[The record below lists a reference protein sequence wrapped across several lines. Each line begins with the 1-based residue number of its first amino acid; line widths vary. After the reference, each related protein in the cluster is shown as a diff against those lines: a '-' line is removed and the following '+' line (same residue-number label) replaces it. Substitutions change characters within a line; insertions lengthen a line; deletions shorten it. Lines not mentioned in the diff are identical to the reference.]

1 MCRIHI
7 GLLVADYLLNCTDA
21 MFFSD
26 IFFETTT
33 ALLAN
38 KVRTGL
44 TVLGIVIGIGSV
56 IAMVAIGTGAQQSVQ
71 ESIQSIGSNLLM
83 VRPGSQR
90 GPGQPVSQGQG
101 SAVTLTLE
109 DSDAIKDAVSSIE
122 AIAPVVSSNSQVI
135 ANGQNTRT
143 SISGTTPDYVSVR
156 NLGIDAGQFFTA
168 EQNTRLA
175 KVAVLGPDVVDSLFG
190 DGSSTDTSIVDS
202 ADVVG
207 KKIRIGGI
215 DFTVIGTTA
224 SKGGSGFGS
233 EDDVIYVPISTAM
246 QYLSGSDALSLINIT
261 IAHES
266 EMDAASEEITALL
279 RERHGL
285 SGDDASD
292 FRVMNQSDIVQTA
305 TSVTSTFTLLLGAVA
320 GISLL
325 VGGIGIMNMMLTT
338 VTERTRE
345 IGLRKAIGAKRRD
358 ISRQFLVESIVL
370 TFCGGVLGVLL
381 GWLAAF
387 LFSKFGSMTTQVSL
401 SSVLVAFGVSAAIG
415 VLFGWYPARRASSL
429 NPIEAL
435 RYE

>member
-1 MCRIHI
+1 
-7 GLLVADYLLNCTDA
+7 

-26 IFFETTT
+26 ILFETAT

-56 IAMVAIGTGAQQSVQ
+56 ISMVAIGTGAQESVQ
-71 ESIQSIGSNLLM
+71 KSIQSIGSNLLM

-109 DSDAIKDAVSSIE
+109 DSNAIKDSVSSIQS
-122 AIAPVVSSNSQVI
+122 IAPVVSGNYQVV

-156 NLGIDAGQFFTA
+156 NLGVEAGQFFTN
-168 EQNTRLA
+168 EQNARLA
-175 KVAVLGPDVVDSLFG
+175 KVAVLGPDVVDALFG
-190 DGSSTDTSIVDS
+190 DGTSSDDTSSSTTSTVDPL
-202 ADVVG
+202 DVIG
-207 KKIRIGGI
+207 QKIRINGI

-233 EDDVIYVPISTAM
+233 EDDVIYVPLSTAM
-246 QYLSGSDALSLINIT
+246 QYLSGSEALSIINIT
-261 IAHES
+261 IENES
-266 EMDAASEEITALL
+266 EMDAASNEITALL

-285 SGDDASD
+285 SGDDTSD
-292 FRVMNQSDIVQTA
+292 FRVMNQSDIVETA

-358 ISRQFLVESIVL
+358 ISRQFLIESIVL
-370 TFCGGVLGVLL
+370 TFCGGILGVAL
-381 GWLAAF
+381 GWVAAL

-401 SSVLVAFGVSAAIG
+401 SSVLIAFGVSAAIG
-415 VLFGWYPARRASSL
+415 VLFGWYPARRAASL

>member
-1 MCRIHI
+1 
-7 GLLVADYLLNCTDA
+7 

-26 IFFETTT
+26 ILFETAT

-56 IAMVAIGTGAQQSVQ
+56 ISMVAIGTGAQESVQ
-71 ESIQSIGSNLLM
+71 KSIQSIGSNLLM

-109 DSDAIKDAVSSIE
+109 DSNAIKDSVSSIQS
-122 AIAPVVSSNSQVI
+122 IAPVVSGNYQVV

-156 NLGIDAGQFFTA
+156 NLGVEAGQFFTN
-168 EQNTRLA
+168 EQNARLA
-175 KVAVLGPDVVDSLFG
+175 KVAVLGPDVVDALFG
-190 DGSSTDTSIVDS
+190 DGTSSDDTSSSTTSTVDPS
-202 ADVVG
+202 DVIG
-207 KKIRIGGI
+207 QKIRINGI

-233 EDDVIYVPISTAM
+233 EDDVIYVPLSTAM
-246 QYLSGSDALSLINIT
+246 QYLSGSEALSIINIT
-261 IAHES
+261 IENES
-266 EMDAASEEITALL
+266 EMDAASNEITALL

-285 SGDDASD
+285 SGDDTSD
-292 FRVMNQSDIVQTA
+292 FRVMNQSDIVETA

-358 ISRQFLVESIVL
+358 ISRQFLIESIVL
-370 TFCGGVLGVLL
+370 TFCGGILGVAL
-381 GWLAAF
+381 GWVAAL

-401 SSVLVAFGVSAAIG
+401 SSVLIAFGVSAAIG
-415 VLFGWYPARRASSL
+415 VLFGWYPARRAASL

>member
-1 MCRIHI
+1 
-7 GLLVADYLLNCTDA
+7 

-56 IAMVAIGTGAQQSVQ
+56 IAMVAIGTGAQKSVQ

-109 DSDAIKDAVSSIE
+109 DSNAIKDTVSSIE

-143 SISGTTPDYVSVR
+143 SINGTTPDYVSVR

-168 EQNTRLA
+168 EQDARLA
-175 KVAVLGPDVVDSLFG
+175 KVAVLGPDVVDTLFG
-190 DGSSTDTSIVDS
+190 DGSSSGTSSVDPT
-202 ADVVG
+202 DVVG
-207 KKIRIGGI
+207 RKIRIGGI
-215 DFTVIGTTA
+215 DFTVIGTTV

-233 EDDVIYVPISTAM
+233 EDDVIYVPLSTAM

-261 IAHES
+261 IANES

-285 SGDDASD
+285 TGNDTSD

-370 TFCGGVLGVLL
+370 TFCGGILGVLL